1 MVNVL
6 LLAGP
11 RSEWSLADASTGWS
25 SRSPAGFW
33 AGLWHGLIVPIAF
46 LVSLFSTG
54 VRIYETNNRGLWYDF
69 GFYFGASASLGGG
82 GAAAT

>member
-6 LLAGP
+6 FLAGP
-11 RSEWSLADASTGWS
+11 KSEWSLNDASTGWS

-33 AGLWHGLIVPIAF
+33 AGLWHGLILPISF
-46 LVSLFSTG
+46 LVSLLWTS

-69 GFYFGASASLGGG
+69 GFYCGVFASLGGG
-82 GAAAT
+82 GSAAT